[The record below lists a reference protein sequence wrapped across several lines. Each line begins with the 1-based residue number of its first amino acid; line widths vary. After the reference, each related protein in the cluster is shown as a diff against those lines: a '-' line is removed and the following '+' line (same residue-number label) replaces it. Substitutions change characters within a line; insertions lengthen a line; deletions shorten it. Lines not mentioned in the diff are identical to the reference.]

1 MDLGL
6 KPQLK
11 QHHWLFVTIEERGI
25 DPSLLSIA
33 AVDAT
38 AAAALTALSPRRK
51 SDKDGRK
58 KTMRHSRW
66 KSCGRQIIQGF
77 ILRAPLAPGL

>member
-38 AAAALTALSPRRK
+38 AAAALDGIIPSP
-51 SDKDGRK
+51 
-58 KTMRHSRW
+58 
-66 KSCGRQIIQGF
+66 QV
-77 ILRAPLAPGL
+77 